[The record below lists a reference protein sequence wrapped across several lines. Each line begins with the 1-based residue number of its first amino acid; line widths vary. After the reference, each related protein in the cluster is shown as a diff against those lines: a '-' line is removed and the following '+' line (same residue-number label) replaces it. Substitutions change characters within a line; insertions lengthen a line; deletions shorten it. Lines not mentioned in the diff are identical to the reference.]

1 MVTALSFLII
11 LSLLILVHEGGH
23 FLMAKKAGIKV
34 EEFGFGL
41 PPRIFGKRIGE
52 TIYSIN
58 LFPLGGFVRLYG
70 EEGIVKEDRS
80 RSFSAKSK
88 ATKIGILLAGVMMN
102 LLLAI
107 VLFCFVYSFLGIPEK
122 GEKIT
127 ILSVMSNSPA
137 IQAGLEEKDIIASVD
152 GQAVKEID
160 QFITFIKEKTGQLV
174 VLEIERGGDSSQ
186 LEKFSVELKPR
197 EHPPEGEGAIGVVIS
212 DTQIKHYPFYQ
223 IIPKAIYNGVLE
235 ALFWMKEMVI
245 VLKSILVSIW
255 HGGGLPQGVAGPVG
269 IYQATDQVSKQGVW
283 ALIHFTGILSI
294 NLAVF
299 NLIPFPALDGGRIV
313 FVFLENFLGKKKR
326 QRVERW
332 INTAGMVF
340 LLLFLFLITIN
351 DIKRF
356 VK

>member
-1 MVTALSFLII
+1 MITALSFLII

-41 PPRIFGKRIGE
+41 PPRIFGKQIGE

-70 EEGIVKEDRS
+70 EEETVKKNRFC
-80 RSFSAKSK
+80 SFSDKN
-88 ATKIGILLAGVMMN
+88 KITRISILLAGVAMN

-107 VLFCFVYSFLGIPEK
+107 ILFCFVYSFLGIPEK
-122 GEKIT
+122 GERIT
-127 ILSVMSNSPA
+127 VLSIMDNSPA
-137 IQAGLEEKDIIASVD
+137 AQADLREKDIIISVD
-152 GQAVKEID
+152 GQAVKEIN
-160 QFITFIKEKTGQLV
+160 QFVALIKERTAQPV
-174 VLEIERGGDSSQ
+174 VLVIERGNV
-186 LEKFSVELKPR
+186 EKFSVELEPR
-197 EHPPEGEGAIGVVIS
+197 EYPPEGEGAIGVVIS

-223 IIPKAIYNGVLE
+223 MIPKAIYNGVLE
-235 ALFWMKEMVI
+235 AFFWVKEMIVI
-245 VLKSILVSIW
+245 LKVILAAIW
-255 HGGGLPQGVAGPVG
+255 RGDGLPQGVAGPVG
-269 IYQATDQVSKQGVW
+269 IYQATGQVSKQGIL
-283 ALIHFTGILSI
+283 ALVHFTGILSI

-299 NLIPFPALDGGRIV
+299 NLIPFPALDGGRII
-313 FVFLENFLGKKKR
+313 FVLSEGFLGKKKR
-326 QRVERW
+326 QQIEKW
-332 INTAGMVF
+332 ANTAGMAF